1 MIAMMNNN
9 YKRNQ
14 HFTQTIYV
22 YGKFNLEF
30 QVD

>member
-1 MIAMMNNN
+1 MMNNN
-9 YKRNQ
+9 SKRNQ
-14 HFTQTIYV
+14 HFIETIYV